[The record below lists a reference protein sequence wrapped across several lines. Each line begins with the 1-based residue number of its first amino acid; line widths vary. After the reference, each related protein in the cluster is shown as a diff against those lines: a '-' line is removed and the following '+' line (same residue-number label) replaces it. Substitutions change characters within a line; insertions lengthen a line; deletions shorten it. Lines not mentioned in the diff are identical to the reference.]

1 MVRQRNKMKV
11 LHIGWGFRPW
21 RGGGLIEYVEDL
33 MEAQAKNG
41 YEVYYFFAGRYYLLL
56 SKPRL
61 VRWERKG
68 IYMYEIINSPIIH
81 GGDRGSLKPDLDLGE
96 PLSEGFLKKV
106 LNEIQPNIVHIQE
119 LAGLPSSF
127 IDIIKEKNIPVAMTL
142 PDYFLLCPTLKLFDF
157 TGNTCMDENIGEK
170 CIVCCQNAPNK
181 NNLIKQTIIYELKK
195 WHFYGILK
203 NLYKIVKTKKGDSSF
218 FPKINSKK
226 MDQALSQKFQ
236 KRRDVNIERLNKVS
250 LLIARSHK
258 VEEIYR
264 RILGGGT
271 RIITLRPT
279 VRHIDYIQS
288 RTISNV
294 SFPINFAVLNGC
306 ASIAK
311 GSKLV
316 LESMKLLT
324 EKGLDRFFK
333 LHIFGGLSTE
343 IRNEILSFD
352 NVIYHGPYNV
362 NELNMI
368 LDEIEV
374 GIIPS
379 VWEEV
384 YGYVGLEF
392 LAKGIPIIGNKKGG
406 IVDYTID
413 GFTGWINQNSD
424 AEGLVNIMTDIINN
438 PSQISCLNN
447 KIINNRSS
455 ILKTMDQHF
464 YEIDEIYR
472 KLVGQ

>member
-1 MVRQRNKMKV
+1 MKI

-21 RGGGLIEYVEDL
+21 RGGGLIEYTEDL
-33 MEAQAKNG
+33 METQAKNG
-41 YEVYYFFAGRYYLLL
+41 YEVYYFFAGRHYPLLN
-56 SKPRL
+56 KPRL

-68 IYMYEIINSPIIH
+68 IHMYEIINSPIIH
-81 GGDRGSLKPDLDLGE
+81 GGDRGSLRPELDV
-96 PLSEGFLKKV
+96 SEKWSEVFLRKAFD
-106 LNEIQPNIVHIQE
+106 EIQPDIVHIQE
-119 LAGLPSSF
+119 LAGLPSSL
-127 IDIIKEKNIPVAMTL
+127 IDITKEKGFPLIMTL
-142 PDYFLLCPTLKLFDF
+142 HDYFLLCPTLKLFDS
-157 TGNTCMDENIGEK
+157 TENNCMDKDIYKK
-170 CIVCCQNAPNK
+170 CIVCCQDAPNK
-181 NNLIKQTIIYELKK
+181 NVFIKQTIAYDLKK
-195 WHFYGILK
+195 WHLYGISK
-203 NLYKIVKTKKGDSSF
+203 NLYKITKVFKTRKRGVSVYSRKSVREID
-218 FPKINSKK
+218 KDLAK
-226 MDQALSQKFQ
+226 KFQ
-236 KRRDVNIERLNKVS
+236 KRRDINIERLNKID
-250 LLIARSHK
+250 LLIAQSYK

-264 RILGGGT
+264 RMLNREEG
-271 RIITLRPT
+271 IITLHST
-279 VRHIDYIQS
+279 VKHINHIQPKV
-288 RTISNV
+288 IS
-294 SFPINFAVLNGC
+294 SIDFPINFAVLNGC

-472 KLVGQ
+472 KLGGQ